1 MHKMDGDKITYLII
15 TTTKEEYERYE
26 QIYQVGP
33 ALEQLQGRLPG
44 GTSAIGN
51 KLCLCFEAGNNKAH

>member
-33 ALEQLQGRLPG
+33 ALEQL
-44 GTSAIGN
+44 
-51 KLCLCFEAGNNKAH
+51 